1 LAQEAA
7 EVVAESPV
15 EHLGMEL
22 LWQVAV
28 LAAAAV
34 AGYSCRIFMFQMQV
48 IPSGLARAALA
59 ALPRSSISRYLAL
72 LTQPLRA

>member
-1 LAQEAA
+1 LAQVAA

-15 EHLGMEL
+15 EHLRMEL

-48 IPSGLARAALA
+48 IP
-59 ALPRSSISRYLAL
+59 
-72 LTQPLRA
+72 

>member
-1 LAQEAA
+1 LAQVAA
-7 EVVAESPV
+7 EVEAALRLEQ
-15 EHLGMEL
+15 LGMEL

-72 LTQPLRA
+72 LTQRLRA